1 MRTKSKKANNQIE
14 RKTYNIPKNLNF
26 TILVVEF
33 IKQIIDDSKDI
44 FKGYK
49 IHFDEDNQNLITF
62 KNKKGDILGSVLY
75 IYEEAIITIT
85 GEKIINLYDDVLSQL
100 TPLTDDEIN
109 NSVFK
114 NVNIN
119 VNNSI
124 FRKLDTDLKK
134 IGIEEVRNLDKFGIY
149 DKVTLTTSIGSSSD
163 NSVNNLHNSDDY
175 TFFKNNNIVDVH
187 DYYYINTADDEKI
200 VEICIDGHLIGKYY
214 KNRNLIL
221 LLVDIFKNTVLDFN
235 LNYNNVMQLIIDAL
249 SSVQI
254 KKIHIDNFKL
264 DIVLNNFL
272 SDIKEKR
279 DTATSN
285 IEHDKEQIEKNQ
297 KYIVDHLK
305 NIKMNMV
312 EIESYNSLLANGKS
326 KIIEEINKTT
336 KLIFIENVEVEDS
349 YIYLT
354 YKPTF
359 LPIPNFKS
367 SDISRDFGKRYVYLG
382 KLTFKIDN
390 NNIELKSDEPL
401 KFGNPHTHASSP
413 YNNGV
418 SSCCF
423 GDGEGRIAIFEE
435 LASLNISGLAFHLW
449 MWIKTHINETSYVK
463 SWEIYN
469 DRLEKGLPIFDDKG
483 NRISINEPE
492 RLKSGEQVELEPH
505 SCYAKN
511 IEKYKD
517 VIPNEIALVLKNKS
531 EGKK

>member
-1 MRTKSKKANNQIE
+1 MRTKSKKANNKIE
-14 RKTYNIPKNLNF
+14 HKTYNIPENLNS

-62 KNKKGDILGSVLY
+62 KNKKGDILGSILY
-75 IYEEAIITIT
+75 NYEEAIITIT
-85 GEKIINLYDDVLSQL
+85 GEKIINLYDGILSQL

-134 IGIEEVRNLDKFGIY
+134 IGIEEVRNLDKFGVY
-149 DKVTLTTSIGSSSD
+149 NKVTLTTSTGNSSD
-163 NSVNNLHNSDDY
+163 NGVNVQYNNEDY
-175 TFFKNNNIVDVH
+175 TFFKNNNIVGVH
-187 DYYYINTADDEKI
+187 EYYYINTTDDEKI
-200 VEICIDGHLIGKYY
+200 VDIYIDGHLIGKYY
-214 KNRNLIL
+214 ENRNLVL

-235 LNYNNVMQLIIDAL
+235 LNYNNVMQIIIDAL

-254 KKIHIDNFKL
+254 NKINITDFKL

-272 SDIKEKR
+272 SNIKEKR
-279 DTATSN
+279 DTANSN
-285 IEHDKEQIEKNQ
+285 IEYNKERIEKNQ
-297 KYIVDHLK
+297 QSIINYLK
-305 NIKMNMV
+305 DIKMNMV
-312 EIESYNSLLANGKS
+312 EIESYNSLLDNGKS
-326 KIIEEINKTT
+326 KIMEEINKTS
-336 KLIFIENVEVEDS
+336 KLAFIENIEFEDS

-359 LPIPNFKS
+359 LPIPNYKS

-382 KLTFKIDN
+382 KLTFRIDN
-390 NNIELKSDEPL
+390 NDIKLKSDEPL
-401 KFGNPHTHASSP
+401 KFGNPHTHASSQHS
-413 YNNGV
+413 NGF
-418 SSCCF
+418 SNCCF
-423 GDGEGRIAIFEE
+423 GDGEGRIAILEE

-449 MWIKTHINETSYVK
+449 MWIKTHINESSYVK

-469 DRLEKGLPIFDDKG
+469 DRLEKGLPVFDDKG
-483 NRISINEPE
+483 NRILINEPE
-492 RLKSGEQVELEPH
+492 RLKSGEQVKLEPS

-511 IEKYKD
+511 IEKYKN
-517 VIPNEIALVLKNKS
+517 VVPNEIMLVLKNKS